1 MNKSKG
7 GVKYQSGRLAPC
19 LGILESY
26 GLCPSFAFSGYRGI
40 DTIYVRPPGKR
51 AVYCIWNGGTQCAA
65 EVCGCRRPLE
75 TVKSEVAGG

>member
-26 GLCPSFAFSGYRGI
+26 GLCPSLAFSGHRGI

-51 AVYCIWNGGTQCAA
+51 AVEGLSALQRL
-65 EVCGCRRPLE
+65 EVTRD
-75 TVKSEVAGG
+75 S